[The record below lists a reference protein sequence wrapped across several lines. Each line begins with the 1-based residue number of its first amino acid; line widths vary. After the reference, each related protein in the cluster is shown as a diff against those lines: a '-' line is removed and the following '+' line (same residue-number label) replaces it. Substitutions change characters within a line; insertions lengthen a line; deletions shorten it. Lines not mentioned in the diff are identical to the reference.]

1 MTERRLPLH
10 HSVLDLQDAPGA
22 SKLGSALS
30 DWLASGSSVSTI
42 RICLADPDQNGL
54 AAALIVLDASLA
66 LSDGGTERLDARLLA
81 EGGVDVDGREGASP
95 ATELVIPRLPRGA
108 QTATAAAKLD
118 PGVCA
123 SARLS
128 RNGDAAVMLVGVAP
142 HPIRARQ
149 IESVVR
155 GRTLDDRI
163 IDLAAQTARSEAQP
177 YGVGDLTD
185 ATAVDQVEDAVRRLF
200 RRLRDRFDSDDLQVP
215 PHDRRR
221 PARRR

>member
-1 MTERRLPLH
+1 MNERRLPLH
-10 HSVLDLQDAPGA
+10 HSVLDLQSEGD
-22 SKLGSALS
+22 SALN
-30 DWLASGSSVSTI
+30 DWFRIGGSVSTI
-42 RICLADPDQNGL
+42 RICLADAEHVSL
-54 AAALIVLDASLA
+54 AAALIVLDAALA
-66 LSDGGTERLDARLLA
+66 LSDGTTERLDARLLG
-81 EGGVDVDGREGASP
+81 EGGVDLDGREGASP
-95 ATELVIPRLPRGA
+95 AQELVIPRLPRGA
-108 QTATAAAKLD
+108 QTALATAKTSN
-118 PGVCA
+118 GVCA
-123 SARLS
+123 AARLS

-177 YGVGDLTD
+177 YGVGELTD
-185 ATAVDQVEDAVRRLF
+185 ASAVDQVEDAARRLF
-200 RRLRDRFDSDDLQVP
+200 RRLRDRFDAEELQTP